1 MIVLVFFAGVMT
13 DTSLRATTSRP
24 KALSTVVLGT
34 MLFVVIVGIA
44 GRAVASMFQRE
55 AGASA
60 RAPVTVRLSGAMLG
74 EILVLLLL
82 VLYLRGRGRS
92 LRDLGLRKTSPARGW
107 ILAAIFTGLYL
118 WMTFAAVLRGHAA
131 LGEISVFHI
140 YNSLAAGIVAG
151 FVEEIFF
158 RGFVMS
164 ELEWSRLG
172 PAVQVIA
179 AGLLFGIAHS
189 GWGAF
194 SGRVNWPALIGSV
207 TATTILGLAFAI
219 VYLAS
224 RRSLM
229 PVIAGHLV
237 MDVVIEPWLL
247 LASTAAVMR
256 QPH

>member
-1 MIVLVFFAGVMT
+1 
-13 DTSLRATTSRP
+13 
-24 KALSTVVLGT
+24 
-34 MLFVVIVGIA
+34 MLFVVIVGIVS
-44 GRAVASMFQRE
+44 RAVALMFQRE
-55 AGASA
+55 AAASA
-60 RAPVTVRLSGAMLG
+60 GALVTVRLSGAMLG
-74 EILVLLLL
+74 EIVVLILL
-82 VLYLRGRGRS
+82 VQYLRGRGRS
-92 LRDLGLRKTSPARGW
+92 LRDLGLWKTSPARGW
-107 ILAAIFTGLYL
+107 IFAAIVTALYL
-118 WMTFAAVLRGHAA
+118 WMTFAMALRGHSA

-172 PAVQVIA
+172 PAVQVTA

-189 GWGAF
+189 GWGLF
-194 SGRVNWPALIGSV
+194 SGQVNWPALTSSV

-237 MDVVIEPWLL
+237 MDLLIEPWLL
-247 LASTAAVMR
+247 LAAMTGVMTR
-256 QPH
+256 PH

>member
-1 MIVLVFFAGVMT
+1 MT
-13 DTSLRATTSRP
+13 DAASLAPTSRLR
-24 KALSTVVLGT
+24 ALSTVVLGT
-34 MLFVVIVGIA
+34 MLLFVIVGVA
-44 GRAVASMFQRE
+44 GRAVASMFPRE
-55 AGASA
+55 AASSA
-60 RAPVTVRLSGAMLG
+60 RALVTVRLSGAMLG
-74 EILVLLLL
+74 EIVVLILL
-82 VLYLRGRGRS
+82 VLYLRRRGRS
-92 LRDLGLRKTSPARGW
+92 LRDLGLWKTSPARGW

-118 WMTFAAVLRGHAA
+118 WMTFAAVLRGRTA
-131 LGEISVFHI
+131 LGEFSVFHI

-189 GWGAF
+189 GWGLF
-194 SGRVNWPALIGSV
+194 SGRVSWPALIGSV
-207 TATTILGLAFAI
+207 TATTILGLAFA
-219 VYLAS
+219 VAYLAS

-237 MDVVIEPWLL
+237 MDLLIEPWLL
-247 LASTAAVMR
+247 LAAMTGAMTH
-256 QPH
+256 PH